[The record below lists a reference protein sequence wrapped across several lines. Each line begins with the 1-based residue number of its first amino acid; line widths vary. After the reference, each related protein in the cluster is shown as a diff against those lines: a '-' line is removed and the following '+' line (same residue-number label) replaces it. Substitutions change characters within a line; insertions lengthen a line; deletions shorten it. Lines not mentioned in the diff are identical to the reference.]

1 MGKISLEH
9 LRGPMYRITDPLIQW
24 MIRRGV
30 HPNAVTTAGFVV
42 TLAAGFFFHQDHV
55 RIAGF
60 CVLLG
65 GLFDL
70 LDGRVARESGLASK
84 FGSFYDS
91 TLDRISEI
99 VVYLGLASLYNNVL
113 TQDVLTQKMD
123 VAMIYVVMLAMG
135 GSLMVSYTRAR
146 ALGLGLDCKVGLM
159 QRPERVVLLGVAA
172 MFFGLD
178 FNGLFLSLV
187 IILVAVLT
195 NITAI
200 HRIVWVFQHGA
211 GVPLDDGL
219 SGVRAPKEEKGGS
232 GHAGT

>member
-1 MGKISLEH
+1 MRTLNLEI
-9 LRGPMYRITDPLIQW
+9 LRGPMYRLMNPVVRW
-24 MIRRGV
+24 MIRHRF
-30 HPNAVTTAGFVV
+30 HPNAVTTMGFAA
-42 TLAAGFFFHQDHV
+42 TLAAGYYFHQDHV
-55 RIAGF
+55 RTAGVF
-60 CVLLG
+60 ILLG

-99 VVYLGLASLYNNVL
+99 VVYLGLASLYNNIRP
-113 TQDVLTQKMD
+113 DVED
-123 VAMIYVVMLAMG
+123 IAMVYVVMLAMG

-146 ALGLGLDCKVGLM
+146 AQGLGLDCKVGLM
-159 QRPERVVLLGVAA
+159 QRPERVVLLGVAS

-178 FNGLFLSLV
+178 FNGLFLDLV
-187 IILVAVLT
+187 IILVAILT

-211 GVPLDDGL
+211 GVPLDDGQQRGL
-219 SGVRAPKEEKGGS
+219 SPVEIKGGD
-232 GHAGT
+232 GNGTT

>member
-1 MGKISLEH
+1 MKLEL
-9 LRGPMYRITDPLIQW
+9 LREPMYRLTGPVVRW
-24 MIRRGV
+24 MIRKGI
-30 HPNAVTTAGFVV
+30 HPNAVTTAGFIV
-42 TLAAGFFFHQDHV
+42 TLFAGLFFHQDHV
-55 RIAGF
+55 RTAGLF
-60 CVLLG
+60 VLLG

-113 TQDVLTQKMD
+113 SRGGD
-123 VAMIYVVMLAMG
+123 VAMVYVVMLAMG
-135 GSLMVSYTRAR
+135 GALMVSYTRAR
-146 ALGLGLDCKVGLM
+146 AQGLGLDCRVGLM
-159 QRPERVVLLGVAA
+159 QRPERIVLLGAA
-172 MFFGLD
+172 SMVFGLD
-178 FNGLFLSLV
+178 FDGLFLSLV

-211 GVPLDDGL
+211 GVPLDDG
-219 SGVRAPKEEKGGS
+219 
-232 GHAGT
+232 

>member
-1 MGKISLEH
+1 MGRMNLEA
-9 LRGPMYRITDPLIQW
+9 LRGPVYRATGPLVRW
-24 MIRRGV
+24 LIRRRV
-30 HPNAVTTAGFVV
+30 HPNAITTAGFIV

-55 RIAGF
+55 RTAGVL
-60 CVLLG
+60 VLLG
-65 GLFDL
+65 GFFDI

-113 TQDVLTQKMD
+113 SRGGD
-123 VAMIYVVMLAMG
+123 VAMVYVVMLAMG
-135 GSLMVSYTRAR
+135 GALMVSYTRAR
-146 ALGLGLDCKVGLM
+146 AQGLGLDCTVGLM
-159 QRPERVVLLGVAA
+159 QRPERIVLLGVASTV
-172 MFFGLD
+172 FGLD
-178 FNGLFLSLV
+178 FDGLFLSLV

-200 HRIVWVFQHGA
+200 HRIVWVFQRGA
-211 GVPLDDGL
+211 GVPLDDGQT
-219 SGVRAPKEEKGGS
+219 GGHPPGYEKGGS

>member
-1 MGKISLEH
+1 MGKISLEV
-9 LRGPMYRITDPLIQW
+9 LRGPMYRITGPLIRW
-24 MIRRGV
+24 MIRVGI

-42 TLAAGFFFHQDHV
+42 TLAAGYFFHLDHV
-55 RIAGF
+55 RTAGF
-60 CVLLG
+60 FVLLG
-65 GLFDL
+65 GLFDV

-113 TQDVLTQKMD
+113 TQEGDI
-123 VAMIYVVMLAMG
+123 AMVYVVMLAMG

-146 ALGLGLDCKVGLM
+146 AQGLGLDCTVGLM
-159 QRPERVVLLGVAA
+159 QRPERIVLLGVAA

-178 FNGLFLSLV
+178 LDGLILSIV
-187 IILVAVLT
+187 ILLVAVLT

-211 GVPLDDGL
+211 GVPLGDGPN
-219 SGVRAPKEEKGGS
+219 GGRAPTEEKGGS